1 MWHWHI
7 PVSYTHL
14 NDAQKRSLF
23 VMLSKN
29 RMNKNEPQPFERER
43 PRFLKVILDTALS
56 GFSEKK
62 EAVKR
67 VLCSN
72 ESDFKYLY
80 GVLDFPERPRLRVVS

>member
-1 MWHWHI
+1 
-7 PVSYTHL
+7 
-14 NDAQKRSLF
+14 
-23 VMLSKN
+23 
-29 RMNKNEPQPFERER
+29 MNLEPFERER